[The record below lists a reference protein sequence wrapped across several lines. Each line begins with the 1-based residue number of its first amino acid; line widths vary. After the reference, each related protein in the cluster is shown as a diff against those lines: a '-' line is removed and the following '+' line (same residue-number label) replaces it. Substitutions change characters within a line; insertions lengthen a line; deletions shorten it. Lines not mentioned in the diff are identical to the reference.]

1 VRAVLRDLRRAEP
14 AAVRLTWTQPLWR
27 GTPVSF
33 FGGVMRMARL
43 ADGDLD
49 SVRGVFWVLS

>member
-1 VRAVLRDLRRAEP
+1 
-14 AAVRLTWTQPLWR
+14 VRLTWTQPLWR